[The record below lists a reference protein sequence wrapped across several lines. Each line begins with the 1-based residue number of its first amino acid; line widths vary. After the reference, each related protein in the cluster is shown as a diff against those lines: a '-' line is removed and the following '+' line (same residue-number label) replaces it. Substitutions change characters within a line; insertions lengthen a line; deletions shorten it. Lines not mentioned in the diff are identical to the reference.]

1 MFINASN
8 WFGWW
13 ELFFLFCFLCLFSLS
28 FASLLF
34 SDYSSSLISIMRP
47 LPLFKDFSMM
57 FRSTLKLNCM
67 HVYYIYFKAIKSAK
81 LILTALWLFRYFYP
95 EVFFLHFLI
104 SSRGFEVAI
113 NVVLGDIISSFAV
126 EVHCIWTIFNN
137 IYSQVKYNA

>member
-1 MFINASN
+1 MLKEEEFSSDLIICWSKVFIDASN

-13 ELFFLFCFLCLFSLS
+13 EFFCLFCFLCLFSLS

-95 EVFFLHFLI
+95 EFFFYIFWYQVEFSKLPLT
-104 SSRGFEVAI
+104 SSSVT
-113 NVVLGDIISSFAV
+113 SSLLL
-126 EVHCIWTIFNN
+126 
-137 IYSQVKYNA
+137 Q